1 MGTGRLCVSPYSGS
15 SPSYLTNPRIPPT
28 NDWSLCRSD
37 QGPHVLGEKCGR
49 DRTKPPKAKC
59 QGYAGQERDGDVWD
73 PTDVTKPGTL
83 PCTDLGPSPS
93 HPTPHFPW
101 SLEGK
106 YAQAHYLLSKH
117 GGPGPGCRSSPSIP
131 PHLPTFFWG
140 AIPFLILRVSPRLQL
155 GPRFSPSTKPWLP
168 HRDQS
173 PSFRGAPHKQV
184 NPITVREPPRTAT
197 GAGIRVVLLMM
208 GRMGTSVYIQG
219 PSLP

>member
-1 MGTGRLCVSPYSGS
+1 MTGVCAAQTKVLTFWVRNVAETVQSLQRLNVKAMLGRKGMGM
-15 SPSYLTNPRIPPT
+15 
-28 NDWSLCRSD
+28 
-37 QGPHVLGEKCGR
+37 
-49 DRTKPPKAKC
+49 
-59 QGYAGQERDGDVWD
+59 WD

-131 PHLPTFFWG
+131 RPHLPAFFWG

-197 GAGIRVVLLMM
+197 GAGIHVVLLMM

-219 PSLP
+219 LSLP